1 MSKISMLISQLDFA
15 QQLLTLQIE
24 LEQSRLSQ
32 EYVSQL
38 VVAFQ
43 KVSLAEKHWQVKNT
57 CSHMSSTN
65 E

>member
-24 LEQSRLSQ
+24 LEQSRLSH

-38 VVAFQ
+38 VVGFQ
-43 KVSLAEKHWQVKNT
+43 KVSLAEKHLQVKNT